1 MSLVILRRLPVVL
14 VAVATFIGGG
24 IHPAILPAQDI
35 DPLSRLDPNSRFA
48 IELILDSARVAGV
61 PTRPL
66 LSKTLE
72 GIAKRVDSRLIV
84 RTVRSYFVSL
94 RDARGALGS
103 SMSETEWT
111 AAASALQAGVPSSVL
126 SKFRTNRPAGPK
138 GLAMPLVVL
147 ADLITRG
154 VPIDTASSAIM
165 QLWQGG
171 AADGD
176 FYGLWKGVEQDI
188 LSGQNPGTALQQRI
202 RESTGRGAPGSK
214 LPPASPAREPEN
226 TSS

>member
-1 MSLVILRRLPVVL
+1 MSSVMLRRVL
-14 VAVATFIGGG
+14 VGALGALVVGGAPIGAVAQE
-24 IHPAILPAQDI
+24 P
-35 DPLSRLDPNSRFA
+35 DPLSRLDASSRFA
-48 IELILDSARVAGV
+48 IEVILDSARIAGV

-72 GIAKRVDSRLIV
+72 GISKRVDSRLIV

-94 RDARGALGS
+94 KDARSALGTAIT
-103 SMSETEWT
+103 ETEWT
-111 AAASALQAGVPSSVL
+111 AAASALQAGVPPTVL
-126 SKFRTNRPAGPK
+126 AKFRGTRASGPK
-138 GLAMPLVVL
+138 ALAMPLVVL
-147 ADLITRG
+147 ADLVTRG

-165 QLWQGG
+165 QLWQRG

-188 LSGQNPGTALQQRI
+188 LSGQNPGTALQQRV
-202 RESTGRGAPGSK
+202 RESTGRGSSGK
-214 LPPASPAREPEN
+214 LPASPAREPEN